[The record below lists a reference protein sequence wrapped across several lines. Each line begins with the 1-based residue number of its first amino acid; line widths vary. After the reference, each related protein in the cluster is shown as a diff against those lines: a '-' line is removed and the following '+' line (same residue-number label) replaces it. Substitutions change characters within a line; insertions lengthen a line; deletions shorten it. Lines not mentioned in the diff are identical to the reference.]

1 MHHTRTERR
10 TGKSRGPRAKK
21 EAANP
26 LRTLGNEEAFYFY
39 EDLGKPTGKSANSLG
54 DFLEKLESVKTESLL
69 FHLQR
74 KDFQNW
80 IEKTLGDPKLAKK
93 IEKIPLSNNK
103 TLKTKVRKAVGNRIK
118 ELTEPST
125 TLLVSE
131 DLTVAH

>member
-1 MHHTRTERR
+1 MHDTRTERR
-10 TGKSRGPRAKK
+10 TGKSRTLKVEKK
-21 EAANP
+21 TTNA

-39 EDLGKPTGKSANSLG
+39 ESLGKPTGKSANSLV

-69 FHLQR
+69 FHLER

-80 IEKTLGDPKLAKK
+80 IEKTLGDTKLAKK
-93 IEKIPLSNNK
+93 IEKIPISNDK